1 MHRLQRGLPG
11 YLILFAPHAFVPQR
25 QIQRGSL
32 PSRSVFLVVSK
43 HFTATP
49 QIPAAPNGL
58 KTSSINARPT
68 VGPPFMNAALKA
80 RLRPL

>member
-25 QIQRGSL
+25 QLIRGSL
-32 PSRSVFLVVSK
+32 PTLSVFLVVSM

-49 QIPAAPNGL
+49 QIPAASKLL
-58 KTSSINARPT
+58 KSYSIIARPIVKLLYLNT
-68 VGPPFMNAALKA
+68 DL
-80 RLRPL
+80 